1 MESLFAERIYGIPWV
16 ALAVVAVLLALAYAV
31 VPGGVDADGW
41 RWIVLRWFHTVA
53 WVFFALA
60 AIARAKVTPA
70 PIEVAAPLAATG
82 GLAYVVLMLAVTAG
96 QS

>member
-1 MESLFAERIYGIPWV
+1 MESLFSERIYGIPWV
-16 ALAVVAVLLALAYAV
+16 ALAAAAVLLALAYAV
-31 VPGGVDADGW
+31 IPGSVDADGW
-41 RWIVLRWFHTVA
+41 RWIVMRWFHTVA
-53 WVFFALA
+53 WAFFALA

-82 GLAYVVLMLAVTAG
+82 GLAYVALMLAVTAG